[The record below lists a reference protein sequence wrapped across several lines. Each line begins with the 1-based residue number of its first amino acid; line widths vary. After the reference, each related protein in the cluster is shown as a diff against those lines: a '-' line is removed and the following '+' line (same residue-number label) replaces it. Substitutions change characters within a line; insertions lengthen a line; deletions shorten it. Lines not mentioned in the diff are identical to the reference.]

1 MMITSTSPSTRPPC
15 TSGTRRPRRGSP
27 PTNTTRSCAGL
38 LLLLLLLQHPLLLQT
53 SSVYRAASVASSFRE
68 AAPVRRPSV
77 TSVTSVAPRPGPV
90 APYCPPEDT
99 RSSMSEVQYLP
110 QSAQ

>member
-1 MMITSTSPSTRPPC
+1 M
-15 TSGTRRPRRGSP
+15 
-27 PTNTTRSCAGL
+27 AVLVLL

-110 QSAQ
+110 RTLRSDK

>member
-1 MMITSTSPSTRPPC
+1 MYQRYQEAEDRVTS
-15 TSGTRRPRRGSP
+15 
-27 PTNTTRSCAGL
+27 AQHHQVVLWL